1 MSEDGH
7 STGGKVRYT
16 PLCKGWIVMVRLP
29 LISSGPEF
37 QHWGVKPIYFQ
48 LTLFKESVLTLLKL
62 DMEQDS
68 KFQTMAMEGDNK
80 SDEENGGSQE
90 VNISKPKSDYFETLC
105 KTLSS
110 GYCILIISIYL
121 VIVVNNFTENK
132 GDHSPHI
139 EVSVNVCV
147 YNWKL

>member
-1 MSEDGH
+1 MQGLDSDGEIASH
-7 STGGKVRYT
+7 LLL
-16 PLCKGWIVMVRLP
+16 PWITTLRC
-29 LISSGPEF
+29 EAN
-37 QHWGVKPIYFQ
+37 YFQ

-80 SDEENGGSQE
+80 SDEENGSQE

-139 EVSVNVCV
+139 EVSVNV
-147 YNWKL
+147 

>member
-16 PLCKGWIVMVRLP
+16 IHPTALCKGWIVMVRLP
-29 LISSGPEF
+29 LISSGPES

-62 DMEQDS
+62 DMDQDS

-139 EVSVNVCV
+139 EVSVNV
-147 YNWKL
+147 

>member
-1 MSEDGH
+1 M
-7 STGGKVRYT
+7 
-16 PLCKGWIVMVRLP
+16 
-29 LISSGPEF
+29 
-37 QHWGVKPIYFQ
+37 KPIYFQ

-139 EVSVNVCV
+139 EVRTHVRV
-147 YNWKL
+147 YN